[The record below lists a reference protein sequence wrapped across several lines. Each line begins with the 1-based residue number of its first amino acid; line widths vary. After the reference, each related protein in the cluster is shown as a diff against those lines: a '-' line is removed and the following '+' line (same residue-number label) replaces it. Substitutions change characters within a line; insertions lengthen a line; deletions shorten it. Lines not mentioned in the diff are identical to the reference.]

1 MYRRARYLPAG
12 DEGLL
17 IEFGNEIHQRIHRQ
31 VYSMTLGV
39 EETQIQGIKEIIP
52 SYRSLLIAYDPSV
65 ISFKCL
71 ANQLKKIE
79 RRISHAKIPEPRRVQ
94 IPTVYGGEFGPDLE
108 FVASHHGLTSEEV
121 IRIHTSQDYLV
132 YMLGFTPGFPYLGG
146 NLENI
151 ATPRLKTPR
160 IKVPAGSVGIA
171 ENQTGIYPIES
182 PGGWQIIGRTPLKL
196 FNPLQPP
203 HFLLAAGDMVRFIA
217 IDEKHYMDLSEYGS
231 P

>member
-1 MYRRARYLPAG
+1 YLPAG

-17 IEFGNEIHQRIHRQ
+17 IEFGNEIHPDTHHRVCTMARAIEEATIQ
-31 VYSMTLGV
+31 GV
-39 EETQIQGIKEIIP
+39 EEIIP
-52 SYRSLLIAYDPSV
+52 SYRSVLVAYDPLVIGFKDLTNRVKRIETSV
-65 ISFKCL
+65 SHGKVP
-71 ANQLKKIE
+71 E
-79 RRISHAKIPEPRRVQ
+79 HRRIEIPSL
-94 IPTVYGGEFGPDLE
+94 YGGEFGPDLD
-108 FVASHHGLTSEEV
+108 FVARHHGLTPEEV
-121 IRIHTSQDYLV
+121 IRIHSSQDYLV

-146 NLENI
+146 NLEEI

-182 PGGWQIIGRTPLKL
+182 PGGWRIIGRTPLKL

-203 HFLLAAGDMVRFIA
+203 HFLLAAGDMVRFIP
-217 IDEKHYMDLSEYGS
+217 IDDQQYMDLSEYGS

>member
-1 MYRRARYLPAG
+1 MYRQARYLPAG

-17 IEFGNEIHQRIHRQ
+17 IEFGNEIHPDIHHR
-31 VYSMTLGV
+31 VYAMARAV
-39 EETQIQGIKEIIP
+39 EEATIQGIDEIIP
-52 SYRSLLIAYDPSV
+52 SYRSLLVAYDPLV
-65 ISFKCL
+65 INFKDITD
-71 ANQLKKIE
+71 QLKGIE
-79 RRISHAKIPEPRRVQ
+79 KNLAHGAIPEHRRVE
-94 IPTVYGGEFGPDLE
+94 IPTLYGGEFGPDLD
-108 FVASHHGLTSEEV
+108 FVASHQGLTPEEV
-121 IRIHTSQDYLV
+121 IRIHSSQDYLV

-146 NLENI
+146 NLEII

-182 PGGWQIIGRTPLKL
+182 PGGWRIIGRTPLKL

-203 HFLLAAGDMVRFIA
+203 HFLLGAGDMVRFIP
-217 IDEKHYMDLSEYGS
+217 IDEKRYVDLLNYGS